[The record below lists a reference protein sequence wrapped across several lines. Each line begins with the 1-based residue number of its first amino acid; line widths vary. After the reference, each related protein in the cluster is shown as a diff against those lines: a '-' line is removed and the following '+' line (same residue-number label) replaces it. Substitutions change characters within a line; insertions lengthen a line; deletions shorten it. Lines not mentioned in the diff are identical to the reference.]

1 MRLKWKDIVAKQG
14 NAVKVEEQMDMSS
27 YIKDTADLIR
37 IEPLHVDLSATLTSG
52 LVEVKGHLH
61 TDATLQCSKCLKT
74 FVAHLD
80 VPFREMYSDIP
91 PTNGDDEDIHLVT
104 GQEIDLMP
112 EVEQN
117 FMLAIP
123 YIPTCSEE
131 CQGLCPVCGKNRN
144 EEACGCKQEKVDP
157 RLAGLADF
165 FNKE

>member
-14 NAVKVEEQMDMSS
+14 KAVKVEEQLDMSS
-27 YIKDTADLIR
+27 YMKDTKDLVR
-37 IEPLHVDLSATLTSG
+37 IEPIKVDLSAVYTSG

-61 TDATLQCSKCLKT
+61 TDATLQCSRCLRT
-74 FVAHLD
+74 FVTHMD
-80 VPFREMYSDIP
+80 VPFQEMYSDIP
-91 PTNGDDEDIHLVT
+91 QTTLDDEDIHLIT
-104 GQEIDLMP
+104 GNEIDLMP

-131 CQGLCPVCGKNRN
+131 CQGLCPVCGINRN
-144 EEACGCKQEKVDP
+144 EAACQCKQEKIDP

-165 FNKE
+165 FNK